1 MKKIWFILTFSGL
14 YTFCTGQVPVSKEPR
29 HHNILE
35 NSHIRLL
42 DVHIP
47 PGDTTQ
53 IHVHATPSI
62 FVILTNKVKVGSQVI
77 SEEKNI
83 KLNPS
88 DDENIWFE
96 SFYKQP
102 RIHRVWNS
110 DTSEYHVMDIELTNT
125 KFIPIDSPIRQ
136 KAFTLLFDEKQVRA
150 YRLSIAK
157 IVNIPIPARKADIL
171 VIRLTDSKNNIQVNG
186 KPLLKMGDYIYI
198 PSGNSFEIINGENRK
213 DELGFFELK

>member
-1 MKKIWFILTFSGL
+1 MKNVWFILAFSGL
-14 YTFCTGQVPVSKEPR
+14 YNICRAQIPVSKEPR

-47 PGDTTQ
+47 PGDTTM

-77 SEEKNI
+77 SEEKRAR
-83 KLNPS
+83 LNPS
-88 DDENIWFE
+88 DNENIWFE
-96 SFYKQP
+96 GFYKQP
-102 RIHRVWNS
+102 RIHRVWNN

-125 KFIPIDSPIRQ
+125 KFIDIDSPIRQ
-136 KAFTLLFDEKQVRA
+136 KAFTFLFDEKPVRA
-150 YRLSIAK
+150 YRLSMENVA
-157 IVNIPIPARKADIL
+157 NIPVPARKADIL
-171 VIRLTDSKNNIQVNG
+171 IIRLTDSKNNIQVNG
-186 KPLLKMGDYIYI
+186 KSFLKMGDYIYI
-198 PSGNSFEIINGENRK
+198 PSGKSFEIISGRDSK